1 MTKTVAFIG
10 FGEAG
15 QAFAGDPR
23 WSADADARAF
33 DVLTNHVAT
42 RGPQMALYTQIG
54 IGACET
60 LEDASAPVMLS
71 LVTADQALLVAT
83 DMARLIQPDALFLDL
98 NSVAPQTKRAAADR
112 IDTAGGRYVDVAV
125 MAPVHPA
132 RLDVPLLVSGPH
144 AEAGVA
150 ALSALGF
157 TRVRHVP
164 GPVGRASSIKMI
176 RSVIVKG
183 IEALTAEAM
192 LAADRADVVDEVLA
206 SLGGD
211 WATKADYNLDRM
223 MVHGVRRAAEM
234 EEVVKTLVALDV
246 EPAMTRGTVSR
257 QREIG
262 SLGIGAGTADVPQG
276 LAAKLE
282 KLSKGRSAA

>member
-1 MTKTVAFIG
+1 MTETVAFIG

-15 QAFAGDPR
+15 QAFARDPR
-23 WSADADARAF
+23 WSAAVGSCAF
-33 DVLTNHVAT
+33 DVLTENFAT
-42 RGPQMALYTQIG
+42 RGAQMALYTEIG
-54 IGACET
+54 ISACEA
-60 LEDASAPVMLS
+60 LEDASVPVMLS
-71 LVTADQALLVAT
+71 LVTADQALPVAT
-83 DMARLIQPDALFLDL
+83 DMARLIQPGALFLDL
-98 NSVAPQTKRAAADR
+98 NSVAPQTKRAAAGR
-112 IDTAGGRYVDVAV
+112 IDAAGGRYVDVAV

-132 RLDVPLLVSGPH
+132 QLNVPLLVSGPH

-150 ALSALGF
+150 VLGALGF

-211 WATKADYNLDRM
+211 WATKADYSLDRM
-223 MVHGVRRAAEM
+223 MVHGTRRAAEM
-234 EEVVKTLVALDV
+234 EEVVKTLVALGV
-246 EPAMTRGTVSR
+246 EPAMTHGTVSR

-262 SLGIGAGTADVPQG
+262 GLGIGAASVPEG

-282 KLSKGRSAA
+282 TLSNGRSAA

>member
-15 QAFAGDPR
+15 QAFASDPR
-23 WSADADARAF
+23 WSAVADTRAF
-33 DVLTNHVAT
+33 DVLTDNIDT
-42 RGPQMALYTQIG
+42 RGAQMALYGRIG
-54 IGACET
+54 ISACAALAE
-60 LEDASAPVMLS
+60 ASAPVMLS
-71 LVTADQALLVAT
+71 LVTADQALAVAT
-83 DMARLIQPDALFLDL
+83 DMAQFIEPGALFLDL
-98 NSVAPQTKRAAADR
+98 NSIAPQTKCEAANR
-112 IDTAGGRYVDVAV
+112 IDAAGGRYVDVAV

-132 RLDVPLLVSGPH
+132 QLDVPLLVSGPH
-144 AEAGVA
+144 SEAGVA
-150 ALSALGF
+150 ILNGLGF
-157 TRVRHVP
+157 THVRHVA

-183 IEALTAEAM
+183 VEALTAEAM

-211 WATKADYNLDRM
+211 WATRADYNLDRM

-234 EEVVKTLVALDV
+234 EEVVKTLLALDV
-246 EPAMTRGTVSR
+246 DPVMTRGTVDR

-262 SLGIGAGTADVPQG
+262 SLGGDAPHG
-276 LAAKLE
+276 LTAKL
-282 KLSKGRSAA
+282 RIVSARRIPA